1 MDEKLEKHFA
11 GDDFALEL
19 FKRDVVCALIHLIFC
34 IVFFAMGVWE
44 MGVYNLISRYTFC
57 L

>member
-1 MDEKLEKHFA
+1 MDEKFEKYFA

-34 IVFFAMGVWE
+34 IVFFAMGLWE